1 MERDQQDKNVV
12 AVGSHNVCG
21 LKKDAVGWT
30 DANVRT
36 IIRRESENGQRGAI
50 LLQDPRLAQI
60 TLSQHTNPQHQD
72 ADQKGSI

>member
-1 MERDQQDKNVV
+1 MVHWLVDVE
-12 AVGSHNVCG
+12 SHDACG

-30 DANVRT
+30 DANIRT
-36 IIRRESENGQRGAI
+36 IIRRKSENGLRGAI